1 MRAEERELA
10 ATQLRQIAEDIGLE
24 VSAERLERLVGL
36 LESTVDGVRA
46 AAVLGLDEQ
55 VPAFAPDVS
64 AEEEA

>member
-10 ATQLRQIAEDIGLE
+10 ATRLRQIADEIGLE

-46 AAVLGLDEQ
+46 ADELALEEH
-55 VPAFAPDVS
+55 VPALVPDVS